1 MNAAFL
7 LVAFLIA
14 SVFFEWLE
22 GAARPAAM
30 VGHELTWIDWMF
42 AIAIGAIGG
51 PTLAIVM
58 VRLIYWHQR
67 RSDAARKAYAERVR
81 DKALRDVGVSR
92 SIEPV
97 PADHQ
102 ATIVVVS
109 TSGGWTSGMPETVYL
124 AAVGREGSPVPYA
137 RKDME

>member
-1 MNAAFL
+1 MTAIPFMIAFL
-7 LVAFLIA
+7 AGSAF
-14 SVFFEWLE
+14 SSWLN
-22 GAARPAAM
+22 GGGTSAPQQ
-30 VGHELTWIDWMF
+30 GGFTWIDWMF
-42 AIAIGAIGG
+42 AIAISMIGG

-67 RSDAARKAYAERVR
+67 RSDAARRAYAERLT
-81 DKALRDVGVSR
+81 DEALRDVGVSR

>member
-1 MNAAFL
+1 MNAMPFLLAFL
-7 LVAFLIA
+7 LG
-14 SVFFEWLE
+14 SVFFGWLNGE
-22 GAARPAAM
+22 GGP
-30 VGHELTWIDWMF
+30 VPQPGGFTWIDWMF
-42 AIAIGAIGG
+42 AIAISMIGG

-67 RSDAARKAYAERVR
+67 RSDAARKAYAERLT
-81 DKALRDVGVSR
+81 DETLRDVGVSR
-92 SIEPV
+92 RMEPV